1 MSCGTCAKIRA
12 HTPQAIRRR
21 LELLERRM
29 SAKKQ
34 AKQNVA
40 VAYTVG
46 GKPAGS
52 GHGR

>member
-1 MSCGTCAKIRA
+1 MSCGTCAKIRS

-29 SAKKQ
+29 AAKKQ
-34 AKQNVA
+34 PKPSVA
-40 VAYTVG
+40 VAYTI
-46 GKPAGS
+46 GKAAGI